1 MIGTGIESVYS
12 TDLIIAPN
20 PIVVNEFSYINREWT
35 AEEQQDLRIEIV
47 DATGRVVLSDYPTD
61 YPIAI
66 KGLVVRGVYF
76 VRIVSG
82 TGEVHVGRL
91 VVR

>member
-1 MIGTGIESVYS
+1 MSLKINFLGREFI
-12 TDLIIAPN
+12 N
-20 PIVVNEFSYINREWT
+20 PIIPASGTFGFGYEFK
-35 AEEQQDLRIEIV
+35 DLYGF
-47 DATGRVVLSDYPTD
+47 TTLSLGMSGD

>member
-1 MIGTGIESVYS
+1 
-12 TDLIIAPN
+12 
-20 PIVVNEFSYINREWT
+20 
-35 AEEQQDLRIEIV
+35 
-47 DATGRVVLSDYPTD
+47 VLSDYPTD